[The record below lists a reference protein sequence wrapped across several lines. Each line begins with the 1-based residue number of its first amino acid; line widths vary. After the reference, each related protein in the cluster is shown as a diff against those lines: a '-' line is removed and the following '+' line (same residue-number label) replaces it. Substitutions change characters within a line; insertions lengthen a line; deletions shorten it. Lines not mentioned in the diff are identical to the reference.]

1 MKSIILSLFSLSVLL
16 AGNLIYSASAADL
29 TIYTYESFN
38 SEWGPGPIVFKSFE
52 EQCECKIKI
61 VTPGDSGTVLNR
73 VILEQ
78 ANPKAD
84 ILLGV
89 NNSELEK
96 SFKYKLWIPYRSPLL
111 IQVPIDL
118 LLDKHH
124 RVTPFD
130 YGFISFVY
138 DSQ

>member
-1 MKSIILSLFSLSVLL
+1 MKSIILSLFSLSALL
-16 AGNLIYSASAADL
+16 AGVSINSASAADL

-38 SEWGPGPIVFKSFE
+38 SEWGPGPVVFKSFE
-52 EQCECKIKI
+52 EQCGCKIKI

-84 ILLGV
+84 ILLGL

-96 SFKYKLWIPYRSPLL
+96 SFSYKLWIPYRSPLL
-111 IQVPIDL
+111 VQVPIDL
-118 LLDKHH
+118 LLDKKTSRDPIRLRLH
-124 RVTPFD
+124 FLCL
-130 YGFISFVY
+130 
-138 DSQ
+138 